1 MRTSALAPLALAAAL
16 LLTIGG
22 CAAADDSSSGDGTSQ
37 SSSDDADDSDVPSSS
52 DEAESGS
59 SDLAPVLTNEP
70 AAGGPQVTLS
80 ASGFDPAELTISA
93 GDVVT
98 FSTEE
103 GIYGLIVN
111 NLDSV
116 TVASSLPEYYQ
127 FNDAGTYYLKEDIS
141 GNTATITVE

>member
-16 LLTIGG
+16 LLTVGG
-22 CAAADDSSSGDGTSQ
+22 CAAGDDTSSSDDSSQ
-37 SSSDDADDSDVPSSS
+37 SSSDDSEDSDVPSSS

-59 SDLAPVLTNEP
+59 SDLVAVLTDEP
-70 AAGGPQVTLS
+70 AAGGPQVVLS
-80 ASGFDPAELTISA
+80 ASGFDPAELTISS

-103 GIYGLIVN
+103 GTYALIVN
-111 NLDSV
+111 QLDQV

-141 GNTATITVE
+141 GNTGTITVE